1 MLTIG
6 ASTILLLGVLGA
18 APPRHT
24 VVVNI
29 SNVSRDQQIT
39 APVLI
44 NLCPLLY
51 TIPWRDYSS
60 FYVICIY
67 APLDLPSP
75 SPPGRQ
81 RLYKVDIIVNAVPL
95 IYALHLTCRTRKS
108 NLSCILKAS
117 GWTS

>member
-39 APVLI
+39 APVR
-44 NLCPLLY
+44 C
-51 TIPWRDYSS
+51 
-60 FYVICIY
+60 
-67 APLDLPSP
+67 LDQPLPSFIYHGLFFILRHMYIC
-75 SPPGRQ
+75 SF
-81 RLYKVDIIVNAVPL
+81 RLAIAITSWQATPL
-95 IYALHLTCRTRKS
+95 Q
-108 NLSCILKAS
+108 
-117 GWTS
+117 G

>member
-39 APVLI
+39 APVH
-44 NLCPLLY
+44 C
-51 TIPWRDYSS
+51 
-60 FYVICIY
+60 
-67 APLDLPSP
+67 LDQPLPSFIYH
-75 SPPGRQ
+75 GG
-81 RLYKVDIIVNAVPL
+81 II
-95 IYALHLTCRTRKS
+95 LHS
-108 NLSCILKAS
+108 
-117 GWTS
+117 TSYVYMLL